1 MYLIYDENGELMRKV
16 KGRAELK
23 YLMQIYKDWSFKYLA
38 TPKQAFD
45 FSKFSAAP
53 F

>member
-23 YLMQIYKDWSFKYLA
+23 YLMQIYKNWSFKYIA
-38 TPKQAFD
+38 RPKQVFD
-45 FSKFSAAP
+45 FTKFAAAP